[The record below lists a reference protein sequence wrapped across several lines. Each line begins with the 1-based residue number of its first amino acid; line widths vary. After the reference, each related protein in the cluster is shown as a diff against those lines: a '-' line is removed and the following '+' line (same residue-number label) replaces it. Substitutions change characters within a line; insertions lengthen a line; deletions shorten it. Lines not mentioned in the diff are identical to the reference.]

1 MSPDRTYYEILDVR
15 PGASAKEIKQAYYRL
30 ARDLHPDKAANGEER
45 KKYEQLFAEISKAYN
60 VLKEKSRREEYD
72 RAFKRDE
79 EKKIKSGQQVE
90 EKKDGTRDGTKDGTD
105 VRNKEQVAKA
115 VERSGERIQ
124 IARKAYNMGMHV
136 IKLGDYDQAVGF
148 FEAAIKNDDS
158 EAVYFYRLAMAM
170 VHGRKS
176 FSRTVESCNRAVEMD
191 PYNMDY
197 KLLLGEIYE
206 KAGGVSKAKDIYE
219 EILKWDSTH
228 EMARQHLTA
237 LGFKVGKGE
246 SKSFFKNILKKLGGG
261 K

>member
-15 PGASAKEIKQAYYRL
+15 PGASDKEIKQAYYRL
-30 ARDLHPDKAANGEER
+30 ARDLHPDKAANKEER

-72 RAFKRDE
+72 RASKRDE
-79 EKKIKSGQQVE
+79 EREIKSGRQVE
-90 EKKDGTRDGTKDGTD
+90 EKKDGTSVRKKD
-105 VRNKEQVAKA
+105 KVAKA
-115 VERSGERIQ
+115 IERSGERIQ

-136 IKLGDYDQAVGF
+136 MKLGDYDQAVGF
-148 FEAAIKNDDS
+148 FDAAIKNDDS

-170 VHGRKS
+170 VHGSKS

-237 LGFKVGKGE
+237 LGFKVGGGG

>member
-1 MSPDRTYYEILDVR
+1 MSPDITYYEILDVR
-15 PGASAKEIKQAYYRL
+15 PGASDKEIKQAYYRL
-30 ARDLHPDKAANGEER
+30 ARDLHPDKAANKEER

-60 VLKEKSRREEYD
+60 VLKEKSRRAEYD

-79 EKKIKSGQQVE
+79 EKKIKAGQKVA
-90 EKKDGTRDGTKDGTD
+90 EKKDGTKDGTA
-105 VRNKEQVAKA
+105 VRKKEKVAKA
-115 VERSGERIQ
+115 VDRSGERIL
-124 IARKAYNMGMHV
+124 IARRAYNMGMHV
-136 IKLGDYDQAVGF
+136 MKLGDYDQAVGF
-148 FEAAIKNDDS
+148 FEAAINNDDS

-206 KAGGVSKAKDIYE
+206 KAGGISKAKDIYE

-228 EMARQHLTA
+228 EMARQHLAA
-237 LGFKVGKGE
+237 LGFKAGGGA
-246 SKSFFKNILKKLGGG
+246 KSFFKNILKKLGGG

>member
-15 PGASAKEIKQAYYRL
+15 PGASDKEIKQAYYRL
-30 ARDLHPDKAANGEER
+30 ARDLHPDKAANKEER
-45 KKYEQLFAEISKAYN
+45 IKYEQLFAEISKAYN

-72 RAFKRDE
+72 RTFKRDE
-79 EKKIKSGQQVE
+79 KKEIKSGQQVE
-90 EKKDGTRDGTKDGTD
+90 GKKDGTS
-105 VRNKEQVAKA
+105 VRNKEKVAKA
-115 VERSGERIQ
+115 VEHSGERIQ

-136 IKLGDYDQAVGF
+136 MKLCDYNQAIGF
-148 FEAAIKNDDS
+148 FEAAVNNDDS

-170 VHGRKS
+170 VHGSKS

-219 EILKWDSTH
+219 EILKWDSTN

-237 LGFKVGKGE
+237 VGYKVGGGG
-246 SKSFFKNILKKLGGG
+246 SKSFFKSILKKLGGG